1 MNPAT
6 DPPPDKEQRYAPFR
20 NLMRKRYA
28 RLVTVL
34 GTSGL
39 CKVFV
44 SMAEHM
50 QWIPPLQT
58 DEAHSRSWIV
68 HSERWSFYFQN
79 MSKLSQM
86 QTSAWGQI
94 IFIYY
99 SINNIS
105 LIIAS
110 IHESGATKVLDV
122 ELIKLNKDIKQKS
135 GTLKQISISRKQMRM
150 QKYPSTAIVLFR
162 FLADMTLYFFFF
174 KMQYD
179 FESISPKNYLCKSR
193 SHLLKFVA
201 IK

>member
-1 MNPAT
+1 
-6 DPPPDKEQRYAPFR
+6 
-20 NLMRKRYA
+20 
-28 RLVTVL
+28 
-34 GTSGL
+34 
-39 CKVFV
+39 
-44 SMAEHM
+44 
-50 QWIPPLQT
+50 
-58 DEAHSRSWIV
+58 
-68 HSERWSFYFQN
+68 

-122 ELIKLNKDIKQKS
+122 EMIKLNKDIKQKS

-162 FLADMTLYFFFF
+162 FLADMALYFFFF

>member
-1 MNPAT
+1 
-6 DPPPDKEQRYAPFR
+6 
-20 NLMRKRYA
+20 
-28 RLVTVL
+28 
-34 GTSGL
+34 
-39 CKVFV
+39 
-44 SMAEHM
+44 
-50 QWIPPLQT
+50 
-58 DEAHSRSWIV
+58 
-68 HSERWSFYFQN
+68 
-79 MSKLSQM
+79 M

-110 IHESGATKVLDV
+110 IHESGATKVLDG

-135 GTLKQISISRKQMRM
+135 GTLKLISISSKQMRM

-179 FESISPKNYLCKSR
+179 
-193 SHLLKFVA
+193 
-201 IK
+201 